1 MTKAWA
7 ERINALKYQ
16 TIGSA
21 ENALRNLHAAE
32 YGSIS
37 TAEYKKEMHE
47 IEKSIS
53 TIFYALSDGGSC
65 ADVLEM
71 IAGIEHR
78 EKAFEAYLKH
88 EKYLKYFYEISFKF

>member
-1 MTKAWA
+1 MTKEWI
-7 ERINALKYQ
+7 ERIDTLKYQ
-16 TIGSA
+16 TIEAA
-21 ENALRNLHAAE
+21 ENALRSIHAAE

-37 TAEYKKEMHE
+37 TEKYKKEMHE

-78 EKAFEAYLKH
+78 EKAFEAYLSHK
-88 EKYLKYFYEISFKF
+88 KYLRYFYEISY

>member
-1 MTKAWA
+1 MTKEWTD
-7 ERINALKYQ
+7 RINALKYQ
-16 TIGSA
+16 TIESA
-21 ENALRNLHAAE
+21 ESALKDLHAAE

-37 TAEYKKEMHE
+37 AEEYKKEMHE
-47 IEKSIS
+47 IEKTIS

-88 EKYLKYFYEISFKF
+88 EKYLKYFYEISY

>member
-1 MTKAWA
+1 MTKEWT

-16 TIGSA
+16 TIEAA
-21 ENALRNLHAAE
+21 EKALKNLHAAE

-37 TAEYKKEMHE
+37 AEKYKKEIHE

-65 ADVLEM
+65 ANVLEM
-71 IAGIEHR
+71 IAGMEHR

-88 EKYLKYFYEISFKF
+88 EKYLKYFYEISY

>member
-1 MTKAWA
+1 MTKEWT

-16 TIGSA
+16 TIESA
-21 ENALRNLHAAE
+21 ENALKDLHAAE

-37 TAEYKKEMHE
+37 AAEYKKEMHE

-53 TIFYALSDGGSC
+53 TVFYALSDGGSC

-71 IAGIEHR
+71 IAGIEYR
-78 EKAFEAYLKH
+78 EKAFEAYLNH
-88 EKYLKYFYEISFKF
+88 EKYLKYFYEISY

>member
-7 ERINALKYQ
+7 ERINVLKYQ
-16 TIGSA
+16 TIESA
-21 ENALRNLHAAE
+21 EKALKDLHAAE

-37 TAEYKKEMHE
+37 AAEYKKEMHE

-65 ADVLEM
+65 ADVLDM
-71 IAGIEHR
+71 IAGMKHR
-78 EKAFEAYLKH
+78 EKAFEAYLSHK
-88 EKYLKYFYEISFKF
+88 KYLRYFYEISY

>member
-1 MTKAWA
+1 MTKEWT

-16 TIGSA
+16 TIEAA
-21 ENALRNLHAAE
+21 EKALKDLHAAE

-37 TAEYKKEMHE
+37 AAEYKKEMHE

-71 IAGIEHR
+71 IAGMEYR
-78 EKAFEAYLKH
+78 EKAFEAYLSHK
-88 EKYLKYFYEISFKF
+88 KYLRYFYEISY